1 MYNNS
6 FINKILIVAS
16 VLFLYSCDKDYNS
29 IGDGLIGDNHFDLNG
44 EFYDVLA
51 YNQKTSAVQSNNL
64 PINALG
70 MYDNANFG
78 TTTANFATQ
87 LTLDALSPTIG
98 KNPVIES
105 VVLTIPYFSTLKS
118 TDEKGD
124 HVYTLDSIYGP
135 SDAKI
140 KLSVYESG
148 YFMRDLDPIGGFQE
162 AQKYFTDQNA
172 NFDDLKGSVLLNDA
186 ANVAQNSAFFFDP
199 AEYKV
204 TTTVDDKETVN
215 RTPPAMRLDLNKSFF
230 KTKIIDAVASGKL
243 ATNEVFKNY
252 FRGLYFKIEKSGS
265 DKGALAMLNFKSG
278 KITIKY
284 KEDTSDTDATKVEKE
299 IVLNMSGN
307 TVSLLSNDFAVN
319 GTTYGALPNKGNT
332 ADGDEKLYLKGGDG
346 AVAVVELFSKTDLKG
361 YDSEGNLTGPNNVSD
376 ELDDLRNLKS
386 GQQKLV
392 NEANL
397 VFHIDDGL
405 MANSKEPMRVYLFDM
420 DNNTPL
426 LDYYADGTSGG
437 SSKNEKVIFGGLLDN
452 TKAGDGIYKIRITN
466 HVRNLIKDKT
476 AKNVNLGLVVAN
488 DITTP
493 SVVSYKLKNSVSPL
507 FQLPV
512 ASVMSPLGTVLHG
525 SNKQS
530 VPDAKRLKFQIYFTK
545 SN

>member
-1 MYNNS
+1 MCNNS

-29 IGDGLIGDNHFDLNG
+29 VGGDLLGENHFDLNK

-51 YNQKTSAVQSNNL
+51 YSQKTGAVQSNNL

-70 MYDNANFG
+70 IYDNANFG

-87 LTLDALSPTIG
+87 LTLEALSPTIG

-124 HVYTLDSIYGP
+124 HVYELDSIYGP
-135 SDAKI
+135 ADAKI
-140 KLSVYESG
+140 KLSVYESK
-148 YFMRDLDPIGGFQE
+148 YFMRNLDPVGGFQD
-162 AQKYFTDQNA
+162 AQKYFTDQNTD
-172 NFDDLKGSVLLNDA
+172 FDNLKGTVLLNDA
-186 ANVAQNSAFFFDP
+186 ADDAQNNAFFFSP

-204 TTTVDDKETVN
+204 TTTVDGKETVN
-215 RTPPAMRLDLNKSFF
+215 RTAPGMRLNLNANFF
-230 KTKIIDAVASGKL
+230 KTKIIDAATSGKL
-243 ATNEVFKNY
+243 ATNEVFKDY
-252 FRGLYFKIEKSGS
+252 FRGLYFKVEKSGS
-265 DKGALAMLNFKSG
+265 NAGALAMLDFKKG

-299 IVLNMSGN
+299 IVINMTGN
-307 TVSLLSNDFAVN
+307 TVSLLSNDFTVN
-319 GTTYGALPNKGNT
+319 GVDYGAAPNKGDDVN
-332 ADGDEKLYLKGGDG
+332 GDKTLYLKGGDG
-346 AVAVVELFSKTDLKG
+346 AMAVIELFNKTDVKG
-361 YDSEGNLTGPNNVSD
+361 YDANGNLTGPNGISD
-376 ELDDLRNLKS
+376 ELDDLRNPQS
-386 GQQKLV
+386 GTRKLI

-397 VFHIDDGL
+397 VFHIDEI
-405 MANSKEPMRVYLFDM
+405 MSKSKEPMRVYLYDL

-426 LDYYADGTSGG
+426 VDFYADATTG
-437 SSKNEKVIFGGLLDN
+437 SNSKNGQVVFGGLLDN
-452 TKAGDGIYKIRITN
+452 TKAGDGVYKIRITN

-476 AKNVNLGLVVAN
+476 AKNVKLGLVVTEDVTDVN
-488 DITTP
+488 F
-493 SVVSYKLKNSVSPL
+493 YKLKNAASPL
-507 FQLPV
+507 LAVPRS
-512 ASVMSPLGTVLHG
+512 AVMSPLGTVLHG

-530 VPDAKRLKFQIYFTK
+530 VPDAKRLKFEMYYTK